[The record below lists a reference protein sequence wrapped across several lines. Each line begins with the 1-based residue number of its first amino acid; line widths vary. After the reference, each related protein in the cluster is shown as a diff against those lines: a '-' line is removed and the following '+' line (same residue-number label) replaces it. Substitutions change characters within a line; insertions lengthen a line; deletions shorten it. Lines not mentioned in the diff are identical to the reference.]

1 MRWTSITPLLLPV
14 GQKFNRF
21 IRSQVWRLIV
31 VAILQALAFEATPT
45 LAQVAVR
52 KPDKEWDVYSAVMG
66 SRGLWVTESGN
77 LHLIA
82 NGELKSFTK
91 DIPYINSLS
100 YLNGEVW
107 LATRKGA
114 FKMAGDTPV
123 RMSEERVVRRVE
135 LVGQEIWL
143 ATANGAY
150 PLTTHKRTPDQ
161 EVDVQRIEQI
171 NGEIWLA
178 TRTGAFRTD
187 RKTLFPIGADLHLN
201 VHAIRSING
210 QIWLGTET
218 GLYTFDGKTVTR
230 LFNDALFINNIA
242 QIDGKIWLCT
252 LQGVY
257 SVDSNGLKP
266 LLYQQLDV
274 KEIQKIDGKIW
285 LGTGSHPN
293 QRGGIYRV
301 DEDVSISIKPG
312 RSWLEALLQD
322 VLGRTI
328 WIEGIIKPDVQY
340 SRPNQNADPY
350 PDDVPK
356 HFDVILTS
364 SKSDFEKANQNE
376 HYSPATSFERYL
388 TAGRT
393 TLFMR
398 ARDQWGNKSAPE
410 TVTGWVIP
418 NSFFLLSVLAAL
430 LWWALLIL
438 VLFLAPY
445 NKFCMQ
451 ALMNPFLRTYLSFGF
466 VPLVIT
472 LFPVARRHLLKTYLR
487 EIARDKEFAG
497 WQKRFVLPDEA
508 LSAEGVAEQLQKNNI
523 LFLVGESGIGKTS
536 YFKYLLGCY
545 GANKKLL
552 PDLVPVLLPLRRH
565 QGVSPKEIFTDQLA
579 TYGCLT
585 DEKLTEWFLT
595 HGRFLILIDGLNEV
609 DEQSF
614 KSIVG
619 FVYKLQKVNSFFLTS
634 QETYVDFEE
643 AVTLTVPTLDAN
655 QIKQVLRNRLGDK
668 AETIIAEFDDD
679 IFNEYGIPQELELA
693 IDLIKQEQPLPPTRL
708 ELYEATLQPIFD
720 AWSRRG
726 FEYESQLCRRA
737 YEMLSKGESSFEIV
751 GSSLSTEIRDSLRK
765 AKLLTFRG
773 RQYQFR
779 HDLIRAYLAAKY
791 LAPRWSEL
799 LDGKEPVRLD
809 ANWNSTIKF
818 ITLVYDNTDDRKKL
832 LFSVLKKNSQ
842 VAKEVFN
849 WLEKEHPQL
858 VEDWSDEFDTRYGKT
873 MRTVI
878 SVGKSRPQVSRYRM
892 NS

>member
-1 MRWTSITPLLLPV
+1 MRWTSITPTLPPLA
-14 GQKFNRF
+14 QKPTRL
-21 IRSQVWRLIV
+21 IRSHVWPLVV
-31 VAILQALAFEATPT
+31 VAILALVFEATPA

-52 KPDKEWDVYSAVMG
+52 IPDKEWDVYSAVMG
-66 SRGLWVTESGN
+66 SRGLWITEGGN
-77 LHLIA
+77 LHLIE
-82 NGELKSFTK
+82 NGDLKSFSK

-100 YLNGEVW
+100 YLNGEIW

-114 FKMAGDTPV
+114 FKMNGDTPI

-135 LVGQEIWL
+135 MVGQEIWL
-143 ATANGAY
+143 ATGNGAY
-150 PLTTHKRTPDQ
+150 PLATHKRTPDQ

-187 RKTLFPIGADLHLN
+187 RKTLTPIGADLHLN
-201 VHAIRSING
+201 VHAIKSING

-230 LFNDALFINNIA
+230 LFNDNHFINDIA

-266 LLYQQLDV
+266 LLYQELDV
-274 KEIQKIDGKIW
+274 KEIQKIGGKIW
-285 LGTGSHPN
+285 LGASSHPN

-322 VLGRTI
+322 VLRRPI
-328 WIEGIIKPDVQY
+328 WIEGVIKPEVQY
-340 SRPNQNADPY
+340 SRHTQSADSS
-350 PDDVPK
+350 PDDVPMD
-356 HFDVILTS
+356 FDVILTS
-364 SKSDFEKANQNE
+364 SKVDFDKADKNE
-376 HYSPATSFERYL
+376 HYSPASSFERYL
-388 TAGRT
+388 KAGRT
-393 TLFMR
+393 TIYMR
-398 ARDQWGNKSAPE
+398 ARDKWGNKSAPE
-410 TVTGWVIP
+410 TVGGWVIP
-418 NSFFLLSVLAAL
+418 NSFFLLPVLAAL

-438 VLFLAPY
+438 ILFLAPY

-466 VPLVIT
+466 VPLIIT

-487 EIARDKEFAG
+487 EISRDKEFAS

-508 LSAEGVAEQLQKNNI
+508 LSAEGVAEHLRKNNI

-536 YFKYLLGCY
+536 YFKYLLGYY
-545 GANKKLL
+545 GANKKRF
-552 PDLVPVLLPLRRH
+552 PHLVPVLLPLRRH

-595 HGRFLILIDGLNEV
+595 HGSFLILIDGLNEV
-609 DEQSF
+609 DEQAF
-614 KSIVG
+614 KTIVG
-619 FVYKLQKVNSFFLTS
+619 FVYKLRKVNSFFLSS
-634 QETYVDFEE
+634 QETYVDFEDAE
-643 AVTLTVPTLDAN
+643 TLTVPTLDAE
-655 QIKQVLRNRLGDK
+655 QIKQILRNRLGDK
-668 AETIIAEFDDD
+668 AEATIARFDDD
-679 IFNEYGIPQELELA
+679 IFKEYGIPQELDLA
-693 IDLIKQEQPLPPTRL
+693 IDLVKQGKPLPPTRL
-708 ELYEATLQPIFD
+708 ELYEATLEPIFA
-720 AWSRRG
+720 AWSSKG
-726 FEYESQLCRRA
+726 FAYERQLCGRA
-737 YEMLSKGESSFEIV
+737 YEMLSKGESSFETA
-751 GSSLSTEIRDSLRK
+751 GSSMSTEIRDSLRR

-773 RQYQFR
+773 GQYQFR

-791 LAPRWSEL
+791 LAPRWGEL

-832 LFSVLKKNSQ
+832 LFWVLKKNSQ

-878 SVGKSRPQVSRYRM
+878 SVGKSRPQASHSR
-892 NS
+892 